1 MQAEHWDGTH
11 RGFALPSGA
20 NSGPLSSLSTLLPGT
35 WSPLSW
41 GAFLDV
47 TRSCFGTFKRPLNAS
62 VPLMTLLQTPT
73 NRTLSLRGL
82 TGRN

>member
-20 NSGPLSSLSTLLPGT
+20 NSRPLSSLSTLLPGT

-41 GAFLDV
+41 GAFLDRQILLRYV
-47 TRSCFGTFKRPLNAS
+47 QKTS

>member
-41 GAFLDV
+41 GAFLD
-47 TRSCFGTFKRPLNAS
+47 RQI
-62 VPLMTLLQTPT
+62 LLRYVQKTSQC
-73 NRTLSLRGL
+73 LSA
-82 TGRN
+82 TDDAAANTY